1 MARARD
7 PNRDKAFEIYK
18 EHNGDIPLKDIAAQ
32 LNKGEGTVRGW
43 KNKDDWEG
51 QLNGTLQSNER
62 NAPIK
67 KQRNKSGKKIVE
79 SEEVITFD
87 TEGEDGLNDKQRLFV
102 AFYVKCWN
110 ATKAYKKA
118 YGCDYATANAN
129 GSRLLANASIREEII
144 KVRDSITD
152 DALLNKRV
160 LIQKWMD
167 IAFADITDYVQFGR
181 EEEIEYDDEGY
192 PKLDANGNPKTYT
205 FSYVRLNDSAE
216 VDGTLITEVK
226 QGKDGISIKL
236 ADKVTALKYLSQ
248 HLDVLNEREK
258 KWLQEEQMRLN
269 NDKTKAEITRIE
281 KQNEAGDQES
291 TEEKL
296 AEYFTALQGVFTNEP
311 TEK

>member
-67 KQRNKSGKKIVE
+67 KHRNKSEKKVAVP
-79 SEEVITFD
+79 EEVITFD
-87 TEGEDGLNDKQRLFV
+87 EEGEGGLTDKQRLFV
-102 AFYVKCWN
+102 AYYVKCWN
-110 ATKAYKKA
+110 ATKAYQKSYPGCA
-118 YGCDYATANAN
+118 YSTAMVE
-129 GSRLLANASIREEII
+129 GSKHLRNPKIREEIV
-144 KVRDSITD
+144 KVRDSITE
-152 DALLNKRV
+152 DALLNKRT

-181 EEEIEYDDEGY
+181 EEEIVYDDDGF
-192 PKLDANGNPKTYT
+192 PKLDANGNPKTQTY
-205 FSYVRLNDSAE
+205 SYVHLNDSVG

-226 QGKDGISIKL
+226 QGRDGISIKL

-269 NDKTKAEITRIE
+269 IE
-281 KQNEAGDQES
+281 KSKMDVDLKQKELEILDDKNKDKSVTINFVRKG
-291 TEEKL
+291 
-296 AEYFTALQGVFTNEP
+296 
-311 TEK
+311 